1 MHLGTDTTTLAS
13 DDGFNLDFQ
22 MNNRVNAF
30 GGGPFPGNYIISD
43 MINLG
48 VYTYLPV
55 SDAGSD
61 IEFPHE

>member
-13 DDGFNLDFQ
+13 DAGFNLDFQ

-43 MINLG
+43 MI
-48 VYTYLPV
+48 
-55 SDAGSD
+55 
-61 IEFPHE
+61 